1 MRGGRR
7 GGHGRPDG
15 GKRPANGGPSDRRD
29 RGPGRG
35 GAPSSPGGRDRPPSR
50 AKNGATV
57 QIVILGTKQ
66 RQYADQ
72 VADEVRS
79 AGFWVETRYLEGY
92 PLREVINQAEDEGSV
107 YMFIVGVDNER
118 DRDVSFK
125 ILAPSQP
132 PIARLP
138 LKRVIEEMVAHD
150 RTVCNAKTPVSS
162 SWSPVPVSVQSPT
175 ISPSSCVSAAVIEAT
190 SFPAKNY
197 RERDAP
203 PHRSDDYRDRE
214 MPSRS
219 SDYRDRDYPSRPS
232 DYRDRAMPPRV
243 SEYRDLPRSS
253 DYGGARQASYRS
265 HGPPPPSMQPY
276 DDVPRRYEARAKPVS
291 PPRGAQ
297 GYARGYDRNY
307 ERRDV
312 EPAAYSRPP
321 IPSPPAL
328 DRPYRARAPGFD
340 SRRGL
345 SPQRVSAPPRHM
357 GAPSSSIDVAA
368 VSDLLRTLDDIDG
381 QPAPAPTYGRAF
393 DPNFAPPARRYDVP
407 PAQAYH
413 R

>member
-1 MRGGRR
+1 M
-7 GGHGRPDG
+7 
-15 GKRPANGGPSDRRD
+15 
-29 RGPGRG
+29 
-35 GAPSSPGGRDRPPSR
+35 
-50 AKNGATV
+50 
-57 QIVILGTKQ
+57 
-66 RQYADQ
+66 
-72 VADEVRS
+72 
-79 AGFWVETRYLEGY
+79 
-92 PLREVINQAEDEGSV
+92 REVINQAEDEGSV

-150 RTVCNAKTPVSS
+150 RTCRRSSRFVGELPPPVSHRDAAS
-162 SWSPVPVSVQSPT
+162 ATPRRQSPRRGRP
-175 ISPSSCVSAAVIEAT
+175 SRSPFSRPPSPRRRVSPPPSSRRPPSPRRMSPPPYRRVRSR
-190 SFPAKNY
+190 SPPARLPPNGRFDQY

-219 SDYRDRDYPSRPS
+219 SDYRDRDYPSRPT

-253 DYGGARQASYRS
+253 DYGGARQAAYRS

-297 GYARGYDRNY
+297 GYARGYDRSY

-312 EPAAYSRPP
+312 EPAAYSCPP